1 MEKVGEV
8 FHDSIHEFVADVS
21 ALVLRVNQNVVQ
33 ECDGGAVVKGT
44 QQADQPVSIQAKMT
58 CVELR
63 IAVTSLLGYLPYSQ
77 PTERKSRLRSS
88 SVKSLVCLYSI
99 VIVIFPVYFSVHCR
113 SDEK

>member
-8 FHDSIHEFVADVS
+8 FHDAIHEFVADVS
-21 ALVLRVNQNVVQ
+21 ALVLLVNQNVVQ

-44 QQADQPVSIQAKMT
+44 QQADQPVSIQAEMT

-63 IAVTSLLGYLPYSQ
+63 IAVTSLLRYLPDSQ
-77 PTERKSRLRSS
+77 PTERKSCLRSS

-99 VIVIFPVYFSVHCR
+99 VIVIFPVHCS